1 MRKIEVKEFAERL
14 KDGEQ
19 TTIIDSRSDAA
30 WGASDIK
37 AAGAIRI
44 PPDEAEKHISDVSRD
59 DFSVVYCT

>member
-19 TTIIDSRSDAA
+19 TTIIDSRSATA
-30 WGASDIK
+30 WDASDIK